1 MTKTKNRKKAVGI
14 GIKPL
19 GAGIALGVIV
29 ITLMLFLGS
38 LLISGEKVP
47 ESFSEVIIPIAALFG
62 GVFGGL
68 LAGKQNRGNYVLT
81 GLIVGLMLFGVR
93 MILVLFNDNALMLN
107 STAVNVLIFLLLGS
121 FFGGLMAGKK
131 RKRHKK

>member
-1 MTKTKNRKKAVGI
+1 MTKTENRKKAVGI

-47 ESFSEVIIPIAALFG
+47 ESFSEVIILQFAEIASIYIRFPKISVYLC
-62 GVFGGL
+62 
-68 LAGKQNRGNYVLT
+68 
-81 GLIVGLMLFGVR
+81 
-93 MILVLFNDNALMLN
+93 LN
-107 STAVNVLIFLLLGS
+107 SSNLCCSIASLMRSISLL
-121 FFGGLMAGKK
+121 
-131 RKRHKK
+131 